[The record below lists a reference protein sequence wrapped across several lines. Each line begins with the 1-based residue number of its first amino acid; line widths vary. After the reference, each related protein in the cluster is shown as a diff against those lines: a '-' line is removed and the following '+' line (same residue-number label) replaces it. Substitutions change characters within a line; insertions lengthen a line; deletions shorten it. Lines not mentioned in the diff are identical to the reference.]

1 MPTVPQQTK
10 CGHLGC
16 HNQKSPLNSFCMEH
30 GGKEV
35 SFKTEERKR
44 VGKQYQTPF
53 WKATRNTHLSMH
65 PLCAG
70 CLSEGIIT
78 QAIAVDHVFPWRHID
93 EHAFHHNLFQS
104 LCHAHHTAKTTLEYK
119 GIYRR
124 YGTPPRDYV
133 KADYERVI
141 RKLET

>member
-1 MPTVPQQTK
+1 MPIVPNPTK
-10 CGHLGC
+10 CNHLGC
-16 HNQKSPLNSFCMEH
+16 IKHRTRFSAQCLEH
-30 GGKEV
+30 GGREV
-35 SFKTEERKR
+35 PFQSPERKSA
-44 VGKQYQTPF
+44 GKQYQTPF
-53 WKATRNTHLSMH
+53 WKQTRNTHLSQH

-78 QAIAVDHVFPWRHID
+78 QAIAVDHVFPWRHIN

-124 YGTPPRDYV
+124 YGQPTRDYV
-133 KADYERVI
+133 KGDYERVI
-141 RKLET
+141 KKSET